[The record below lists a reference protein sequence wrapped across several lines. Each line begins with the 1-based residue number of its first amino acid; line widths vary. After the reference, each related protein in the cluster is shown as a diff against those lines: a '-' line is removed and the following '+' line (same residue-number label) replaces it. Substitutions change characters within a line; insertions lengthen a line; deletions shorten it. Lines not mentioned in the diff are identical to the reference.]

1 MLEEEISRLKA
12 WIAER
17 RNKTQV
23 FELQP
28 DGTIVM
34 KWCDAR
40 DTDSRAYD
48 LEQNPGQQ
56 LFLKGYANPVRPHV
70 ESVEDGD
77 VKLIPSQKYVQYM
90 SQDIISQAVAGGSLS
105 SQKLMWLTAGNILI
119 GVIVLFVLI
128 AMVG

>member
-1 MLEEEISRLKA
+1 MLEEEISELKA
-12 WIAER
+12 WVAER

-23 FELQP
+23 YELQP

-34 KWCDAR
+34 RWEDAR

-70 ESVEDGD
+70 ESVEDGE
-77 VKLIPSQKYVQYM
+77 VSLIPSQRYVQYM
-90 SQDIISQAVAGGSLS
+90 SQDVISQAVAGGSLAS
-105 SQKLMWLTAGNILI
+105 DKLMWLTAGNILI
-119 GVIVLFVLI
+119 GVIVLFVVVS
-128 AMVG
+128 MMG